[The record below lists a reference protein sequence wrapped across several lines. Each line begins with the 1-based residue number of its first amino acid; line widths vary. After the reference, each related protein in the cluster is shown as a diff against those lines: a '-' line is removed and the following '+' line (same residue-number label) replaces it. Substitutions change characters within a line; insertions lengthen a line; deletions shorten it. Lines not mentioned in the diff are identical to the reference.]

1 MRQQGKLSDAQTTF
15 DKSFIEKCLSTALDL
30 DSSTGAISVTTSADG
45 ITVVPHFPSTRVVD
59 MAYYEQVYH
68 VLAQACYP
76 FYTVL
81 KPAGMTTKP
90 LYHTVK
96 TKDGTKRFAEPAT
109 ARGLFF
115 PWIQGT
121 ASRLVLTQDKYD
133 RLSTSGVP
141 QIPLMH
147 PGLTLDFDTVTH
159 VAISGQSGS
168 GKSYFLKYLLPY
180 LASMGT
186 MDLVDPKQDDL
197 YLWYKDASRRGLVT
211 DKDTL
216 LWPAYG
222 TDTDADFL
230 REVKDT
236 AAAVLERVHE
246 RQSYYSDEGQNPD
259 HKRPFKHHFFIIDEL
274 MALTQGADKK
284 DRESFFKILQSIA
297 LLGRSS
303 KVHLILVSQ
312 RFSADALPTAI
323 REQLQAIFQLGPI
336 TKVNTQFLFP
346 DYDPSG
352 ITIPPGMGTGL
363 CQIQSADITYPQPFM
378 SPTIKG

>member
-1 MRQQGKLSDAQTTF
+1 MRQAGKVTDAQSTF
-15 DKSFIEKCLSTALDL
+15 DKSFIEKCLSTALGL
-30 DSSTGAISVTTSADG
+30 DSATGAISVQTSSAG
-45 ITVVPHFPSTRVVD
+45 ITVVPHFPSTQVVD
-59 MAYYEQVYH
+59 MSYYEQVYH
-68 VLAQACYP
+68 VLAQACFP

-81 KPAGMTTKP
+81 KPAGMTTKA

-96 TKDGTKRFAEPAT
+96 TKEGTKKLAEPAT

-115 PWIQGT
+115 PWIEGT
-121 ASRLVLTQDKYD
+121 ASRLVLTQSRYD
-133 RLSTSGVP
+133 QLSTSGTSA
-141 QIPLMH
+141 IPLMH
-147 PGLTLDFDTVTH
+147 PSLTLDFDKVTH

-168 GKSYFLKYLLPY
+168 GKSYFLKYLLSY

-186 MDLVDPKQDDL
+186 LDLVDPKTDDL
-197 YLWYKDASRRGLVT
+197 YLWYREASRKGLVS
-211 DKDTL
+211 DKDSL

-236 AAAVLERVHE
+236 AASVLEKVHQ
-246 RQSYYSDEGQNPD
+246 RQAYYSDEAQNPD
-259 HKRPFKHHFFIIDEL
+259 HKRPFKHHFLVIDEL
-274 MALTQGADKK
+274 MALTQGSDKK

-303 KVHLILVSQ
+303 KVHLVLVSQ

-336 TKVNTQFLFP
+336 AKANTQFLFP

-352 ITIPPGMGTGL
+352 ITIPPGQGTGL

>member
-1 MRQQGKLSDAQTTF
+1 MRQTGKATDASTTF
-15 DKSFIEKCLSTALDL
+15 DRHFIEKCLSTALGL
-30 DSSTGAISVTTSADG
+30 DSTTGAISVQTSAAG
-45 ITVVPHFPSTRVVD
+45 ITVVPHFPSTQVVD

-68 VLAQACYP
+68 VLAQACFP

-81 KPAGMTTKP
+81 KPAGMTTKA

-96 TKDGTKRFAEPAT
+96 TKEGAKKIAEPAT

-115 PWIQGT
+115 PWIEGT
-121 ASRLVLTQDKYD
+121 ASRLVLTQARYD
-133 RLSTSGVP
+133 QLSTSGTP
-141 QIPLMH
+141 AIPLMH
-147 PGLTLDFDTVTH
+147 PNLVLDFDQVTH

-186 MDLVDPKQDDL
+186 LDLVDPKTDDL
-197 YLWYKDASRRGLVT
+197 YLWYREASRKGLVS
-211 DKDTL
+211 DKDSL

-236 AAAVLERVHE
+236 AASVLEKVHQ
-246 RQSYYSDEGQNPD
+246 RQAYYSDEAQNPS
-259 HKRPFKHHFFIIDEL
+259 HARPFKHHFFVIDEL
-274 MALTQGADKK
+274 MALTQGSDKK

-336 TKVNTQFLFP
+336 TKANTQFLFP

-352 ITIPPGMGTGL
+352 ITIPPGQGTGL

-378 SPTIKG
+378 SPTIKD